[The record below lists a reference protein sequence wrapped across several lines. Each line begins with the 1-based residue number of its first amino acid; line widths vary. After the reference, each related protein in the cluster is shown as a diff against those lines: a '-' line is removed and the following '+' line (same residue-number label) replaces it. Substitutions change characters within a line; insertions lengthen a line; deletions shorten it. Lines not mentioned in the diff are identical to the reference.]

1 MSNTHADAA
10 KNMASGKYA
19 MVVVEMTPEIILKNI
34 DKKRA
39 NQVALKDPEWMQI
52 ISINDD

>member
-19 MVVVEMTPEIILKNI
+19 MVVVEMAREIILKI
-34 DKKRA
+34 LIRK
-39 NQVALKDPEWMQI
+39 EQI
-52 ISINDD
+52 R